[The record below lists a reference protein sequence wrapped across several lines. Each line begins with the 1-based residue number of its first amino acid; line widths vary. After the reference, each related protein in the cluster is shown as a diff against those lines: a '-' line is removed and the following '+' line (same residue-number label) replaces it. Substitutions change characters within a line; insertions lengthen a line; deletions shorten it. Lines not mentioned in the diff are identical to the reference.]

1 MDFSALLA
9 KEIAKKKQAA
19 TVIASKNEDD
29 ASGKQA
35 ESDSRRFIRRG
46 DMEHARE
53 QAYLA
58 EKTQREEAK
67 RLELAK
73 RRQQQQDEEEQR
85 ERKRREAEQKYLE
98 RKRARE
104 EQEELEK
111 QMKKSKYKGRGNTKS
126 PTADA
131 REGTAEAEELAKLSE
146 LTEKDIVDRLRKLS
160 EPACYFGESD
170 KARLRRMRRA
180 EKRAENSDERIEEL
194 LASIDHNIVGQDIKS
209 DQAKIYLQ
217 LEKYVRYLLKEW
229 ERVLVTR
236 DDTPDQAYA
245 TLTQTKGYLLPLFEQ
260 LRKKNLH
267 EQIYPSLATLMMYL
281 QQRKYRDA
289 NDAYLKLSIGN
300 AAWPIGVTAVG
311 IHERSARER
320 ITGQDVDGKLGKTSV
335 QIAHVMS
342 DEKTRKWLTAVKR
355 LITFS
360 EGEWPED

>member
-19 TVIASKNEDD
+19 TVIASKNENDT
-29 ASGKQA
+29 SGKPT
-35 ESDSRRFIRRG
+35 ESDTPRFIRRG
-46 DMEHARE
+46 DVEHARE

-58 EKTQREEAK
+58 EKAKREEAK
-67 RLELAK
+67 RIEHEK
-73 RRQQQQDEEEQR
+73 RRREQQDEDGRR
-85 ERKRREAEQKYLE
+85 ERKRREAEQKHLE
-98 RKRARE
+98 KKRVRE
-104 EQEELEK
+104 EQEEFEK
-111 QMKKSKYKGRGNTKS
+111 QKKSKNKSRANTTS
-126 PTADA
+126 PTPDA
-131 REGTAEAEELAKLSE
+131 REGTAEAEELAKLTE
-146 LTEKDIVDRLRKLS
+146 LTEEDMLDRLRKLR
-160 EPACYFGESD
+160 EPARYFGESD
-170 KARLRRMRRA
+170 KARLRRLRRA
-180 EKRAENSDERIEEL
+180 EKRAETSDERIEEL
-194 LASIDHNIVGQDIKS
+194 LASIDHNIVGPDVKTDRS
-209 DQAKIYLQ
+209 KVYLQ

-236 DDTPDQAYA
+236 DDTPDQAFE
-245 TLTQTKGYLLPLFEQ
+245 TLFQTKGYLQPLFEQ

-289 NDAYLKLSIGN
+289 NDTYLKLSIGN

-320 ITGQDVDGKLGKTSV
+320 ITGQDVDGKLGQSSV

-360 EGEWPED
+360 ESQWPED

>member
-19 TVIASKNEDD
+19 TAIANKEDGVS
-29 ASGKQA
+29 AKQGG
-35 ESDSRRFIRRG
+35 SDSPRFIRRG
-46 DMEHARE
+46 DLERARE

-58 EKTQREEAK
+58 ENAKREEAK
-67 RLELAK
+67 RLEQEQ
-73 RRQQQQDEEEQR
+73 RRQLRQEEEEER
-85 ERKRREAEQKYLE
+85 ERKRREVEQKYLE

-104 EQEELEK
+104 EQEESEK
-111 QMKKSKYKGRGNTKS
+111 QKKKSKSKGRGNTKS
-126 PTADA
+126 PSPDA
-131 REGTAEAEELAKLSE
+131 TDGTAEAEELAKLGQ
-146 LTEKDIVDRLRKLS
+146 LNDNDIVDRLRKLG
-160 EPACYFGESD
+160 EPARYFGESD
-170 KARLRRMRRA
+170 KARLRRLRRA

-194 LASIDHNIVGQDIKS
+194 LASIDYNIVGQDIKS
-209 DQAKIYLQ
+209 EQDKVYLQ
-217 LEKYVRYLLKEW
+217 LEKYLRFLLKEW
-229 ERVLVTR
+229 ERVLITR
-236 DDTPDQAYA
+236 DDTPDQAFQ
-245 TLTQTKGYLLPLFEQ
+245 TLSQTKGYLQPLFEQ

-289 NDAYLKLSIGN
+289 NDTYLKLSIGN

-320 ITGQDVDGKLGKTSV
+320 ITGQDMDGKPGKTAV

-355 LITFS
+355 LITFA